1 MLDLMQIVFNKLH
14 NLNEGSLTISID
26 NKKVQRMT
34 HGSLWVANYFNQD
47 SVAEAEVIRRMLRE
61 RVDID
66 RVQLHRMTSIPFKQN
81 PGPYLIKYYNQRA
94 NKVRERAHE
103 RD

>member
-1 MLDLMQIVFNKLH
+1 
-14 NLNEGSLTISID
+14 
-26 NKKVQRMT
+26 
-34 HGSLWVANYFNQD
+34 
-47 SVAEAEVIRRMLRE
+47 MLRE
-61 RVDID
+61 IRIRVDID
-66 RVQLHRMTSIPFKQN
+66 RVQSYRITSIPFKQN